1 MPDKKHLLEYDDPF
15 YCEDTPEKAALRRFM
30 EERVGLSG
38 DKLEDAFDDL
48 LYGVR
53 SVSGSVEGVLS
64 HFDKRNIR
72 FRSDRD
78 MNRFVELYSK
88 FSNTTRMPCNLA
100 THRMR

>member
-1 MPDKKHLLEYDDPF
+1 MILLLRGHSG
-15 YCEDTPEKAALRRFM
+15 KAALRRFM

-53 SVSGSVEGVLS
+53 SVSSSVEGVLS

-78 MNRFVELYSK
+78 MNRFVELYSQIQQYDADALQPWLH
-88 FSNTTRMPCNLA
+88 TG
-100 THRMR
+100 